1 MHLIDFQIKPILS
14 AFDNSSPRLELM
26 YEVSRLKGPSQTT
39 LTWFFFGFSDHLP
52 LYVDI
57 LYHDK
62 KLTFLNYLSTYIIGW
77 YLVSYLHYTYPHLIM
92 NIVYERPLA

>member
-1 MHLIDFQIKPILS
+1 MDLIDFQIKPILS

-39 LTWFFFGFSDHLP
+39 LTWVFFGFSDHLP

-62 KLTFLNYLSTYIIGW
+62 KLTFLNYLNTYIRW
-77 YLVSYLHYTYPHLIM
+77 YLVNS
-92 NIVYERPLA
+92 